1 MENKPVR
8 TLSATEAK
16 NRFGA
21 VLREVARTSGPIP
34 VERNGKAVVVILSVS
49 AYEEE
54 CRRPLPLAPTGPTR
68 RAPPSEYG
76 PRAKTSTTGGWRAAG
91 GAGGANGPMPESERL
106 RKGENA
112 PWDGGL

>member
-68 RAPPSEYG
+68 RAAFGIWATREDIDDGWLARGRRRWWSEW
-76 PRAKTSTTGGWRAAG
+76 PDA
-91 GAGGANGPMPESERL
+91 
-106 RKGENA
+106 
-112 PWDGGL
+112 